1 MKKGLQGH
9 QGHQGH
15 PRFRRGRGFFVLAVP
30 VVLLVLLAAALAACG
45 GKTRATP
52 KVVNIYIW
60 TNYLPQEVV
69 AEFERRTGIHAN
81 VDTYDSNE
89 AVLAKLQSGVAD
101 YDVAVPSDYML
112 KILIPQGLVRP
123 LDHGRLPHLKNL
135 APRFLNQKYDPDN
148 GHSVPYL
155 WGTTGIGYDKT
166 KVQAPVAPVDSWAAL
181 FDPRHAGRILML
193 DDQREAFGAA
203 LRLLGRSINEKD
215 PAILRRAAEMLKKQK
230 PLVRT
235 YNSSDFAN
243 LLVAGDVDLSQGY
256 NGELAEAVARSA
268 GRLAYVIPKEGGTL
282 WIDNLA
288 IPKGARNV
296 DAAYA
301 FLDFV
306 MEPEIAAKIVNH
318 VHYACANQAALP
330 LIDARIRNDPSIY
343 PPQDVLNRCELIED
357 LGETTQMVDRL
368 WTEVKAQ

>member
-1 MKKGLQGH
+1 MKKGHQGRQGHQGLQGH
-9 QGHQGH
+9 
-15 PRFRRGRGFFVLAVP
+15 PRDRRGRGFLVLAVP
-30 VVLLVLLAAALAACG
+30 VVLIVLLAACG
-45 GKTRATP
+45 GKTGPAL

-69 AEFERRTGIHAN
+69 DEFERRTGIHAN

-135 APRFLNQKYDPDN
+135 DPRFLNQKYDPGN

-181 FDPRHAGRILML
+181 FDPRHTGRILML
-193 DDQREAFGAA
+193 DDQREVFGAA
-203 LRLLGRSINEKD
+203 LRLMGRSINEKD

-243 LLVAGDVDLSQGY
+243 LLAAGDVDLSQGY
-256 NGELAEAVARSA
+256 NGELAEAVARSS

-318 VHYACANQAALP
+318 VHYACANRAALP
-330 LIDARIRNDPSIY
+330 LIDARIKNDPSIY

-357 LGETTQMVDRL
+357 LGETTQLVDRL